1 MPTYQYKC
9 ETCGIEFDRK
19 QHFTDEPLK
28 VCPECNGHVH
38 RVIHP
43 VGILF
48 KGPGFYVT
56 DNRKASS
63 STLPSTQGNGAK
75 AEATESKD
83 EKDTGDK
90 ASPTP
95 QDLSSED

>member
-9 ETCGIEFDRK
+9 ETCGVVFERK

-28 VCPECNGHVH
+28 TCPECNGRVH
-38 RVIHP
+38 RVIQP

-63 STLPSTQGNGAK
+63 STLPPTKSNGEGEKKETKADEVSSTKSDA
-75 AEATESKD
+75 A
-83 EKDTGDK
+83 
-90 ASPTP
+90 ASAA
-95 QDLSSED
+95 SSDD